1 MAPVPTV
8 YPAPLVPT
16 HKRRKTIK
24 PAACLYLV
32 WLKPICPEIS
42 VPGVALWIPHPGNE
56 SEAARTPLSR
66 ASMRMRERLRDLC
79 PRSRLPGQ
87 AATPSSCADN
97 RRSVASLH
105 ERVNAPAR
113 KGSRGGSVFS
123 ADSFHDGGGRPQS
136 PTVARIQSFFLCLV
150 FHRAYR
156 SRSRH
161 CGSAALL
168 GFRPGISCTA

>member
-1 MAPVPTV
+1 M
-8 YPAPLVPT
+8 PLPGLAEANLP
-16 HKRRKTIK
+16 RNIRPRCRSLDSASRSRIG
-24 PAACLYLV
+24 
-32 WLKPICPEIS
+32 IC
-42 VPGVALWIPHPGNE
+42 ADC
-56 SEAARTPLSR
+56 LSR
-66 ASMRMRERLRDLC
+66 APMRMRERLRDLC

-87 AATPSSCADN
+87 AATPYSCANN

-105 ERVNAPAR
+105 ERVNSPAR